1 MHPIE
6 NILKTTMDEI
16 ARMIDVNTIVG
27 DAVETTDGNVIIPIS
42 QVSVGFVSGG
52 GEYGTESSGKE
63 RTSDN
68 TAGEASVSNRPF
80 AGGSGAGTCIK
91 PVAFLV
97 VNSNKVKVMPVHFN
111 SIYDRLVELVPQVL
125 EELHPLV
132 QLVVDKFKPKYEGA
146 KMI

>member
-52 GEYGTESSGKE
+52 GEYASDEKEKHTENASE
-63 RTSDN
+63 N
-68 TAGEASVSNRPF
+68 TSNRPF

-91 PVAFLV
+91 PIAFLV

-125 EELHPLV
+125 EELRPLV
-132 QLVVDKFKPKYEGA
+132 QLVVDKFKPKNESI
-146 KMI
+146 KMM

>member
-52 GEYGTESSGKE
+52 GEYGTNGSSNVNKTPEGATES
-63 RTSDN
+63 TS
-68 TAGEASVSNRPF
+68 SRPF

-91 PVAFLV
+91 PIAFLV
-97 VNSNKVKVMPVHFN
+97 VNSNKVKVLPVHFN

-125 EELHPLV
+125 EELRPLV
-132 QLVVDKFKPKYEGA
+132 QLVVDKFKPQNESA